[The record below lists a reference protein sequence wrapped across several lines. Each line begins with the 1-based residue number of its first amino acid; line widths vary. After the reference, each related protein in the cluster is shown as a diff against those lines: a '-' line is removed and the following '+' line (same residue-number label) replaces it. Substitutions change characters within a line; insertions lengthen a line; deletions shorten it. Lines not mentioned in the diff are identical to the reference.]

1 MITQIYEIQ
10 TPAEAEAMIDLGVN
24 HIGSVVVSK
33 ETWRQPLIR
42 ETIELVSGSTA
53 KSSLILLYD
62 DPDRISF
69 SLDYYRPDI
78 VHFCE
83 TIIDPPD
90 RWEAG
95 CGRLI
100 SIQATV
106 RERFPEIAIMRSIP
120 IPPAGSENPVPMME
134 LARYFEPLSDFFL
147 TDTLL
152 VGTQGPCNA
161 DQPVNGYVGI
171 TGKTC
176 DWDLAAQLVK
186 ESYIP
191 VILAGGL
198 SPDNVYEAIGAV
210 LPAGVDS
217 CTMTNAVDIR
227 GRPIRFKKDPEK
239 VGRFISEARRA
250 SADLAVS

>member
-10 TPAEAEAMIDLGVN
+10 APAEAETMIDLGVD

-33 ETWRQPLIR
+33 DSWRQPLIR
-42 ETIELVSGSTA
+42 ETLDLVAESSA

-62 DPDRISF
+62 DPDLISL

-120 IPPAGSENPVPMME
+120 IPPAETKNPVPMME
-134 LARYFEPLSDFFL
+134 LVRYFEPLSDFFL

-152 VGTQGPCNA
+152 SGTQGVCNA
-161 DQPVNGYVGI
+161 AQPVNGYVGI

-176 DWDLAAQLVK
+176 DWDLAAQLVR
-186 ESYIP
+186 ESQIP

-198 SPDNVYEAIGAV
+198 SPDNVYEAIRAV
-210 LPAGVDS
+210 APAGVDS
-217 CTMTNAVDIR
+217 CTLTNTVDIE

-239 VGRFISEARRA
+239 VARFVSETRRA
-250 SADLAVS
+250 SADPAA